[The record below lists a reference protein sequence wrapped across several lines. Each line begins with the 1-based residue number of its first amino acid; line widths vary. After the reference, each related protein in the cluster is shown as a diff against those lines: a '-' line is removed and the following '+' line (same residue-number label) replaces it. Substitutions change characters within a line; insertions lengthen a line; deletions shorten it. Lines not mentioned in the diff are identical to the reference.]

1 MRSISFV
8 LVLSLLMGMAALTA
22 IAQRSPTQQPA
33 RLMLDVVIPPDL
45 QRQLNLTADQRKRL
59 TALVERNSGQLQKL
73 AEDKMLTQQRR
84 SEQMGAILKK
94 MEQDINAI
102 LTPKQREIRR
112 KYQQEMVNKQM
123 QNMPKAT
130 PEMMREIVNMGPE
143 MVKKLAVTPDQLKKI
158 DPIAQRTYKEFEKAM
173 QNITNPSR
181 ADLNR
186 MMTLIDKSSTEVR
199 KILNPR
205 QQKIY
210 DESNAQRKKQWS
222 EAQRR
227 MEQQPPR

>member
-1 MRSISFV
+1 
-8 LVLSLLMGMAALTA
+8 
-22 IAQRSPTQQPA
+22 
-33 RLMLDVVIPPDL
+33 
-45 QRQLNLTADQRKRL
+45 
-59 TALVERNSGQLQKL
+59 
-73 AEDKMLTQQRR
+73 
-84 SEQMGAILKK
+84 MGAILKK

-102 LTPKQREIRR
+102 LTPKQREIRK
-112 KYQQEMVNKQM
+112 KYRQEMVNKQM
-123 QNMPKAT
+123 KNTPKAT
-130 PEMMREIVNMGPE
+130 PEMMREMVNMGPE
-143 MVKKLAVTPDQLKKI
+143 MVKKLAVTPDQLKRI
-158 DPIAQRTYKEFEKAM
+158 DPIAQRTYKEFEKAT

-186 MMTLIDKSSTEVR
+186 VMTLIDKSSAEVR